1 MRFRIPVGRVAEVM
15 AKGREAWASL
25 GAPLVVHVWV
35 DAQVPRWLAQAV
47 KGALVPQMG
56 ASEVVVRDLEDLQA
70 TADASAAQMAIVL
83 AGGSDQLVRSA
94 MVEYATRAVPVAVC
108 AQTSL
113 DVPDASLGPDEAA
126 LVRPVIGS
134 QADQLLDGLCAWML
148 DVSADPV
155 SVAANFVFCREA
167 QTERLIQRCAL
178 SNAAVGMVDV
188 LHGADLPIMLA
199 NQSKLAFDIAAAHGE
214 GMSASRVAELAAVVC
229 AGLAYR
235 AVSRAITSHVPGL
248 GFVVRGAV
256 GYAGSVATG
265 RALALR
271 FGEDPLGVGE
281 SIRSLAG
288 AAPADVQSAAAQ
300 AQAASDEGATARRPW
315 AGLLEHAQQVA
326 QGAAQA
332 AREVEAR
339 RGAAQAHDVDGV
351 DVVDVVPDDGADA
364 DDEPD
369 DGYIVLTPGG
379 ATA

>member
-56 ASEVVVRDLEDLQA
+56 ASEVVVRDLEDLPLA
-70 TADASAAQMAIVL
+70 VDASGAQMAMVL
-83 AGGSDQLVRSA
+83 AGGSDRLVRSA
-94 MVEYATRAVPVAVC
+94 IVEYATRAVPVAVC

-113 DVPDASLGPDEAA
+113 DVPDAGLGPDEAA

-134 QADQLLDGLCAWML
+134 QAVQLLDGLCAWML
-148 DVSADPV
+148 DVSGDPV
-155 SVAANFVFCREA
+155 SVAANFTFCREA
-167 QTERLIQRCAL
+167 ETERLIQRCAL
-178 SNAAVGMVDV
+178 SNAAVGTVDV

-235 AVSRAITSHVPGL
+235 AVSRAITSRVPGL

-281 SIRSLAG
+281 TLRSLVG
-288 AAPADVQSAAAQ
+288 ADPADGTAVAPQT
-300 AQAASDEGATARRPW
+300 ASDQAATARRPW

-332 AREVEAR
+332 ARDVEAR
-339 RGAAQAHDVDGV
+339 REAAQARDADDI
-351 DVVDVVPDDGADA
+351 DVVDVVPDDDR
-364 DDEPD
+364 DDDSD